1 MNALLEVVQKAIHE
15 KRGENVLL
23 YDFRSVNPFIE
34 YCVIVTA
41 GSSRQIQAIAA
52 SVRERVR
59 ENGFEL
65 RAIEGGQQSSLV
77 LVDLDSVIVHI
88 FDAEE
93 RKRFALE
100 KLYAD
105 LPYEDFNL

>member
-1 MNALLEVVQKAIHE
+1 MNELLSVVQKAISE

-23 YDFRSVNPFIE
+23 FDFSSVSPFIE
-34 YCVIVTA
+34 HCVIVTA

-52 SVRERVR
+52 GIRERVR
-59 ENGFEL
+59 EHGFAI
-65 RAIEGGQQSSLV
+65 RAIEGGQQSSWV
-77 LVDLDSVIVHI
+77 LVDLDSVVVHI

-93 RKRFALE
+93 RRRFALE

-105 LPYEDFNL
+105 LPCEDFSL